1 MSVFSGW
8 SRAGLAGRF
17 SLPGVFLLAGMG
29 FLLCA
34 VPTSAETPGEL
45 APVAGGFQ
53 AQTAPCQTAAL
64 GSPYIPLD
72 SWMYSSLTRLYSLGY
87 LDLAFLGLRPWTR
100 SSVIHMLEETSAQ
113 LEDAPDNATTDEAR
127 TLYDTVRHELNT
139 DAEGPCLQHRGQVRV
154 ESVYDVARGIT
165 GTPLHDSYHIGE
177 TITNDYGRPYEGGFN
192 SYSGVSGYATAGIF
206 TLYARTEFQ
215 YAPSAAGY
223 SQALFQTLSTLDNI
237 PYATNPEQPT
247 IPSGPIDTATHMRL
261 MEGYLSAHT
270 LGHEISFG
278 KMDAWMGPGKGGAY
292 AYTNNAENIYS
303 FRINRVEPLHVPL
316 ISRVTGP
323 FRYDFMVGSLKG
335 HTDYNDPWVHVEK
348 ISFKPTPDLEFGFE
362 RTVIWGGEGHVP
374 ITIHSFLKSFFSFQN
389 VTAAEKTSR
398 NDPGAR
404 FGAFDMTWRLPY
416 LQHWLTFYTDS
427 EAHDDVSPISAPRR
441 ADVRPGLYLSHVP
454 GVPKLDLRVESAM
467 DDQST
472 SRSVHGQFTY
482 YEGEQPQG
490 YTNAGQIFGDWM
502 GREAKGGQVWATY
515 HLSGNEWA
523 QVSWRGQKAAKDF
536 IAGGT
541 TINDFSGQVVKR
553 FGRDLELNANFSYED
568 YLAPIYLS
576 GKQKVTTTSF
586 QLTWYPQRK
595 VSF

>member
-1 MSVFSGW
+1 MSMSSSR
-8 SRAGLAGRF
+8 SRAFILHTVVFLAGTVLTLR
-17 SLPGVFLLAGMG
+17 V
-29 FLLCA
+29 
-34 VPTSAETPGEL
+34 VPMAAETPGEP
-45 APVAGGFQ
+45 AAAGAIAGGFQ
-53 AQTAPCQTAAL
+53 AQIAPCQTAVL

-72 SWMYSSLTRLYSLGY
+72 SWTYRSLTRLYSLGY

-113 LEDAPDNATTDEAR
+113 LEDAPGNATTDEAR
-127 TLYDTVRHELNT
+127 TLYDALWHELNI
-139 DAEGPCLQHRGQVRV
+139 DAEGPCFQHRGQVRI
-154 ESVYDVARGIT
+154 ESTYDVARGIS

-177 TITNDYGRPYEGGFN
+177 TITNDYGRPYEGGFD

-223 SQALFQTLSTLDNI
+223 SEALFQKLSLLDGV

-247 IPSGPIDTATHMRL
+247 IPLGPIDTTTHMRL
-261 MEGYLSAHT
+261 MEGYISAHT

-278 KMDAWMGPGKGGAY
+278 KSDAWMGPGQGGAY

-303 FRINRVEPLHVPL
+303 FQINRVEPLRIPL
-316 ISRVTGP
+316 LSRLTGP

-335 HTDYNDPWVHVEK
+335 HTDFNDPWVHVEK

-362 RTVIWGGEGHVP
+362 RTVIWGGKGHVP

-389 VTAAEKTSR
+389 VSGTEKESR

-404 FGAFDMTWRLPY
+404 FGAFDMSYRLPY
-416 LQHWLTFYTDS
+416 LRHWLTFYTDS

-454 GVPKLDLRVESAM
+454 GVPKLDLRVEAAM

-472 SRSVHGQFTY
+472 TRSSAGKFTY

-502 GREAKGGQVWATY
+502 GREAKGGQAWATW
-515 HLSGNEWA
+515 HLSGNEWV
-523 QVSWRGQKAAKDF
+523 QVSWRRQKAARDF
-536 IAGGT
+536 IIGGT
-541 TINDFSGQVVKR
+541 TIDDYSAQVVKR
-553 FGRDLELNANFSYED
+553 FGRDLELNANFSYEG
-568 YLAPIYLS
+568 YLAPIYLT
-576 GKQKVTTTSF
+576 GKQKVTNSSF